1 MLKLGMN
8 SVNRGFEDGR
18 YGALG
23 GGTTT
28 KPSEKSNW

>member
-8 SVNRGFEDGR
+8 SVNRGFEVGK
-18 YGALG
+18 YLAVG

-28 KPSEKSNW
+28 NPSEKSNW